1 METRNLQRTDFDF
14 WTIIQTRWRDMDA
27 LGHLNHTAYLTYME
41 TARVDLF
48 IQLGYSGIKKEMD
61 ESAILA
67 AMDVQYWHQVTHPAQ
82 LEIGHRIIRIGSK
95 SYDLLGIAFLG
106 DNVVC
111 SAIFKMV
118 SFNYKMNKAIP
129 VPNKIR
135 ENFRPL

>member
-1 METRNLQRTDFDF
+1 METQNLQRTDFDF
-14 WTIIQTRWRDMDA
+14 WTTIQTRWRDMDA

-61 ESAILA
+61 ESAILG
-67 AMDVQYWHQVTHPAQ
+67 AMDVQYWAQVTHPAQ

-111 SAIFKMV
+111 SVIFKMV

-129 VPNKIR
+129 VPDKIR
-135 ENFRPL
+135 ENCRPL